1 LEATI
6 TIEYDDEKL
15 AKGVSSAVSPD
26 NYKTPLGLT
35 VTTKRKDRKVTT
47 EIKSEDKMA
56 TFIATIDDLLFC
68 VSLAEKTLFAVRK
81 VQREVIAK
89 EEENTLHNTSSSI
102 ENLED

>member
-1 LEATI
+1 MEATI

-47 EIKSEDKMA
+47 EIRSEDKMA

-68 VSLAEKTLFAVRK
+68 VSLAEKTLFAVR
-81 VQREVIAK
+81 
-89 EEENTLHNTSSSI
+89 
-102 ENLED
+102 